1 MPIEMNEIANN
12 AAENFTTTSDRVL
25 DAILDGNRQVVESV
39 VKTADDVTERLPE
52 MPWAERVP
60 TPEEAGKNYMDFV
73 ERAVQANRDFN
84 HRVAEMITADP
95 AEAVK
100 DAQERASK
108 VAKDTQEQVS
118 KTARDAQERASKVAK
133 DTQEQVSKVAKD
145 TQGQVTKVVKDTQDQ
160 VTKVA
165 KDVQGRVTGAAEEAP
180 KKAAA
185 AKKSATKKAAPK
197 KATAKKSAPKK
208 ATAKKAAPKKA
219 AATVKKAAAKV
230 DEA

>member
-118 KTARDAQERASKVAK
+118 K
-133 DTQEQVSKVAKD
+133 VAKD